1 LITVRL
7 LGGVKKVIGEDFI
20 CISEPVVKVSNV
32 IDLLEKN
39 TAEHVKLKLD
49 NIIIA
54 VNGVDCSIMG
64 GLDASVKEGDEI
76 TVVSIVHGG
85 DGGVGTAR

>member
-7 LGGVKKVIGEDFI
+7 LGGVKKLIGENTI
-20 CISEPVVKVSNV
+20 CIREPVVKMSYVMDVLRRNSPQPSRLNF
-32 IDLLEKN
+32 
-39 TAEHVKLKLD
+39 D

-54 VNGVDCSIMG
+54 VNGIDSSVLG
-64 GLDASVKEGDEI
+64 GRDALAREGDEV

-85 DGGVGTAR
+85 SRNLR

>member
-7 LGGVKKVIGEDFI
+7 LGGVKKIIGEDTI
-20 CISEPVVKVSNV
+20 CIRQPLVKVSYV
-32 IDLLEKN
+32 MDLLRRNATEP
-39 TAEHVKLKLD
+39 AKLNFD

-54 VNGVDCSIMG
+54 VNGVDCSILG
-64 GLDASVKEGDEI
+64 GMDASAKEGDEV

-85 DGGVGTAR
+85 GGGSVR

>member
-1 LITVRL
+1 
-7 LGGVKKVIGEDFI
+7 LGGVKKIIGEDS
-20 CISEPVVKVSNV
+20 ISVTEPVIKVSNV
-32 IDLLEKN
+32 IDLLKKN
-39 TAEHVKLKLD
+39 TAEHAKLNFD

-64 GLDASVKEGDEI
+64 GMDASVKDGDEV

-85 DGGVGTAR
+85 GGGGGTAR

>member
-7 LGGVKKVIGEDFI
+7 LGGVKKIIGEDSI
-20 CISEPVVKVSNV
+20 CIRQPLVKVSYV
-32 IDLLEKN
+32 MDLLRRNATEP
-39 TAEHVKLKLD
+39 AKLNFD

-54 VNGVDCSIMG
+54 VNGVDCSILG
-64 GLDASVKEGDEI
+64 GMDASAKEGDEV

-85 DGGVGTAR
+85 GGGSVR